1 MVQKT
6 EGPDLSLPMAFPSSL
21 RASRYRTGT
30 LQDFTQRMDGEAQE
44 RALHLP
50 LVWGREKPRP
60 EEMAPTR
67 ADEIAAARAEPVVAP
82 TDEELLQ
89 AVSAGDKDAFAQL
102 FDRYAQLLYRVVYR
116 VVDDHGEAEELVQ
129 EVFLRLFERA
139 VQFDPAKGAAKP
151 WMVRVAYNR
160 ALDRRTYLARRRFR
174 AGTNLDLVAES
185 IRGGQDLEEEFA
197 AKAHRAEV
205 EQTLEDLP
213 EKQRVA
219 LQLYFFEGLELK
231 EIAEKMGETLAN
243 VRHHYYR
250 GLERL
255 RKSAFAE
262 ELRNR
267 LK

>member
-1 MVQKT
+1 M
-6 EGPDLSLPMAFPSSL
+6 EGP
-21 RASRYRTGT
+21 
-30 LQDFTQRMDGEAQE
+30 AQE
-44 RALHLP
+44 RVLGFP

-60 EEMAPTR
+60 DEPALAR
-67 ADEIAAARAEPVVAP
+67 ADEDQSARTQQVAVP
-82 TDEELLQ
+82 TDEELLAQ
-89 AVSAGDKDAFAQL
+89 VAAGDGEAFALL

-139 VQFDPAKGAAKP
+139 VQFNPTKGAAKP

-185 IRGGQDLEEEFA
+185 IRGDVDLEEEFA
-197 AKAHRAEV
+197 AKSHRAQV
-205 EQTLEDLP
+205 EQAFEDLP
-213 EKQRVA
+213 ARQRTV

-231 EIAEKMGETLAN
+231 EIAEKMDETLAN
-243 VRHHYYR
+243 VRHYYYR

-255 RKSAFAE
+255 RKSAFAQG
-262 ELRNR
+262 LRSNR
-267 LK
+267 E

>member
-1 MVQKT
+1 M
-6 EGPDLSLPMAFPSSL
+6 EGP
-21 RASRYRTGT
+21 
-30 LQDFTQRMDGEAQE
+30 AQE
-44 RALHLP
+44 RVLRLP

-60 EEMAPTR
+60 
-67 ADEIAAARAEPVVAP
+67 DETVLARAEEDQAARLEQVSAP
-82 TDEELLQ
+82 NDEELLVRV
-89 AVSAGDKDAFAQL
+89 AAGDKEAFALL

-185 IRGGQDLEEEFA
+185 IKGGDDLEEEFA
-197 AKAHRAEV
+197 AKAHRREV
-205 EQTLEDLP
+205 EQALEDLP
-213 EKQRVA
+213 QKQRTV
-219 LQLYFFEGLELK
+219 LQLYFFEGLDLK

-243 VRHHYYR
+243 VRHYYYR

-262 ELRNR
+262 ALRGQR
-267 LK
+267 K